1 MMNKA
6 NQFLRECEATDFE
19 ILILK
24 GRRAHTHEGG
34 CWAAVPPS
42 PTSGTKIKKVASFV
56 DTVIPNV
63 LRDLPF
69 SLKLATKIS

>member
-1 MMNKA
+1 MMNKD
-6 NQFLRECEATDFE
+6 NKFLRECEATDFE

-24 GRRAHTHEGG
+24 GRRAHTQEGG

-42 PTSGTKIKKVASFV
+42 HTSATKIKKIASFV
-56 DTVIPNV
+56 DTLIANV